1 MNAVTADSGSEAAM
15 AESNSLLSADSEYIT
30 LDATRRILHIS
41 KRKCAALLQNGT
53 IPCTVSGKK
62 TRQYRILR
70 EDVIALMK
78 SPGKEKAKNP
88 IGRDIPCIYTTLPE
102 GFRERLDDY
111 WSDVSD
117 VLTQADLI
125 TITGYSQSAVS
136 GWMMSEKLKT
146 VTTHGTPVT
155 SREWL
160 IDFMCGEG
168 MTIRRKS
175 RKHLELLNL
184 LFLFP

>member
-1 MNAVTADSGSEAAM
+1 M
-15 AESNSLLSADSEYIT
+15 AENNTFLSADSEYIT

-70 EDVIALMK
+70 KDVIALMK
-78 SPGKEKAKNP
+78 SPGKEKQKNP
-88 IGRDIPCIYTTLPE
+88 IGRVIPCIYTTVPE
-102 GFRERLDDY
+102 GFRERLANY
-111 WSDVSD
+111 WSGISD

-175 RKHLELLNL
+175 RKHLELLDSL
-184 LFLFP
+184 IDLS